1 MLPTTTDVLIV
12 GAGPVGLATATAL
25 ARNGVDVT
33 VVDRAATAAHTSRAA
48 VVHAHTLEVLD
59 RIGASAPLVAAGIPA
74 PRFTIRDR
82 DRTLVP
88 VVFDGLPTAYPY
100 ALMVPQS
107 TTEAVLN
114 DRLIAAGGHV
124 LRGYEAVGLSGSTVT
139 FAGGEKVTARYVV
152 AADGMHSA
160 IRRLA
165 GIGFGGQ
172 APGAPVAAV
181 PATGTPAASGP
192 TAGGSAAGDLKAGG
206 SAAGGSGGDGE
217 SFVLADVKVDGGP
230 PRDEVVLYFSRAGL
244 LVWAPLPDGTVR
256 IVAAVDD
263 APEHPDADY
272 VQSLLDARGP
282 GRSPARVADVVWG
295 SRFRVQ
301 HRVADT
307 FRAGPVLLAG
317 DAGHVHSPAGGQG
330 MNLGLKDALALA
342 DALTEAL
349 RSGSEAPLDRYA
361 AERRPLAQAVVKF
374 AAQLTRLATVPAPL
388 RPVRNA
394 LLSTLSR
401 VPAFRRKLAYRLSG
415 LDARTPAA

>member
-1 MLPTTTDVLIV
+1 MLPATTEVLIV
-12 GAGPVGLATATAL
+12 GAGPVGLATAAAL
-25 ARNGVDVT
+25 AGAGVDVT
-33 VVDRAATAAHTSRAA
+33 VVDRAPTAAHTSRAA

-59 RIGASAPLVAAGIPA
+59 RIGAAAPLVAAGIPA

-88 VVFDGLPTAYPY
+88 VTFGGLPTRYPY

-114 DRLIAAGGHV
+114 DRLAAAGGRVH
-124 LRGYEAVGLSGSTVT
+124 RGHEAVGLTGGTVS
-139 FAGGEKVTARYVV
+139 FADGRTVTARYVV
-152 AADGMHSA
+152 AADGMHST

-165 GIGFGGQ
+165 GIGFDG
-172 APGAPVAAV
+172 PP
-181 PATGTPAASGP
+181 SGR
-192 TAGGSAAGDLKAGG
+192 S
-206 SAAGGSGGDGE
+206 SSDGE
-217 SFVLADVKVDGGP
+217 SFVLADVTVTGGP

-263 APEHPDADY
+263 APEHPDAAY
-272 VQSLLDARGP
+272 VQSLLDERGP
-282 GRSPARVADVVWG
+282 ARSRARVGDVGWG

-342 DALTEAL
+342 GALTEAL
-349 RSGSEAPLDRYA
+349 RTGSGETLDRYA
-361 AERRPLAQAVVKF
+361 AERRPAAATVVRF
-374 AAQLTRLATVPAPL
+374 AAQLTRLATVPAAVRPL
-388 RPVRNA
+388 RNA
-394 LLSTLSR
+394 ALSTLAH
-401 VPAFRRKLAYRLSG
+401 VPAFRRRLAYRLSG
-415 LDARTPAA
+415 LDQRARPTVTGPTGEPPAGEALAREAAR

>member
-1 MLPTTTDVLIV
+1 
-12 GAGPVGLATATAL
+12 
-25 ARNGVDVT
+25 
-33 VVDRAATAAHTSRAA
+33 
-48 VVHAHTLEVLD
+48 
-59 RIGASAPLVAAGIPA
+59 
-74 PRFTIRDR
+74 
-82 DRTLVP
+82 
-88 VVFDGLPTAYPY
+88 
-100 ALMVPQS
+100 
-107 TTEAVLN
+107 
-114 DRLIAAGGHV
+114 
-124 LRGYEAVGLSGSTVT
+124 
-139 FAGGEKVTARYVV
+139 
-152 AADGMHSA
+152 
-160 IRRLA
+160 
-165 GIGFGGQ
+165 
-172 APGAPVAAV
+172 
-181 PATGTPAASGP
+181 
-192 TAGGSAAGDLKAGG
+192 
-206 SAAGGSGGDGE
+206 
-217 SFVLADVKVDGGP
+217 VKVDGGP